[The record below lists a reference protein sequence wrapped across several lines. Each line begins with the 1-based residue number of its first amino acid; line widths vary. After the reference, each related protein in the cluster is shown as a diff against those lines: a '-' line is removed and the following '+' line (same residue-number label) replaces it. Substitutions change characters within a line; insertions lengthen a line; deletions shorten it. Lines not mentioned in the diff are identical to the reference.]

1 VHNILDKKPEKLVE
15 YEDISVEDSN
25 LEYLIGL
32 DYCTYRIPCTTVMG
46 DRSYK
51 LTRKRFESKKAMLDV
66 YKEAQQ
72 LATQKK
78 SVSDGRKENAKTIFD
93 LGVKEVRDNTVGLE
107 NSVRKLQTA
116 IQKVKQADP

>member
-1 VHNILDKKPEKLVE
+1 MHNILDKKPEKLVE